1 MKEDKFLIGELT
13 ANVEN
18 LTRAVNELRVDVISL
33 RSDLSELKLFKA
45 KLIGGSAVVSVA
57 MSMVSSIILFTFD
70 RMRP

>member
-33 RSDLSELKLFKA
+33 RDDLSDLKLFKA
-45 KLIGGSAVVSVA
+45 KLIGGSAVISAV
-57 MSMVSSIILFTFD
+57 MSMICSIVLFTID
-70 RMRP
+70 RMR